1 MANLVIVCGKS
12 GSGKSTSTRNLDP
25 KSTFYI
31 NSDQKALPFKGWKKN
46 YSKENKNYS
55 KVSSLV
61 EICTILKAIPEKA
74 PHIKTVVIDTINR
87 MMTDKVMGER
97 HIKGFEKWTQLSG
110 GIYDVFTIINTIL
123 PDDVDVFVLSHSDEG
138 YTDMG
143 AQYRKVMTAGKQ
155 LDKIVLES
163 MSSIVL
169 FTHIESD
176 GKGKN
181 EYFFQ
186 TQTDGVSTAK
196 SPAGMFEDYQIP
208 NDLQMVKDTMFK
220 YYNE

>member
-1 MANLVIVCGKS
+1 
-12 GSGKSTSTRNLDP
+12 
-25 KSTFYI
+25 
-31 NSDQKALPFKGWKKN
+31 
-46 YSKENKNYS
+46 
-55 KVSSLV
+55 
-61 EICTILKAIPEKA
+61 
-74 PHIKTVVIDTINR
+74 
-87 MMTDKVMGER
+87 
-97 HIKGFEKWTQLSG
+97 
-110 GIYDVFTIINTIL
+110 
-123 PDDVDVFVLSHSDEG
+123 
-138 YTDMG
+138 
-143 AQYRKVMTAGKQ
+143 MTAGKQ